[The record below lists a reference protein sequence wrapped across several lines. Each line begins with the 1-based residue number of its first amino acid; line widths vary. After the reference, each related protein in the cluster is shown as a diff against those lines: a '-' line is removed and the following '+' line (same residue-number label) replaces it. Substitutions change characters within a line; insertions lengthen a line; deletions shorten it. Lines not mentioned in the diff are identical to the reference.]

1 MEIRFA
7 TTEDLET
14 FSRLLLD
21 MEVHYEG
28 DAAIDL
34 DTARRRAAVALG
46 EQHSALILLAL
57 DPEAVGFVSIYPTFP
72 GKDLEMAW
80 YLKELYVASWS
91 RGRGTG
97 ERLMRR
103 VAEEVIA
110 RGGERIDFT
119 TDIQNDGAQR
129 LYDRLGATRVSKVF
143 YRFSGDDLNALAG
156 NETD

>member
-1 MEIRFA
+1 MDIRNA
-7 TTEDLET
+7 TVEDLET
-14 FSRLLLD
+14 LSRLLLD

-34 DTARRRAAVALG
+34 DTARERAKAVLEAN
-46 EQHSALILLAL
+46 HSALMLLAL
-57 DPEAVGFVSIYPTFP
+57 DPDAIGFVSVYPTFP
-72 GKDLEMAW
+72 GKDLETAW
-80 YLKELYVASWS
+80 YLKELYVASWA

-103 VAEEVIA
+103 VAEEVVA

-129 LYDRLGATRVSKVF
+129 LYDRLGAMRVSKVF
-143 YRFSGDDLNALAG
+143 YRFSGEDLRALSG
-156 NETD
+156 GGTE

>member
-1 MEIRFA
+1 MDIRNA
-7 TTEDLET
+7 TGEDLET
-14 FSRLLLD
+14 LSRLLLD

-34 DTARRRAAVALG
+34 DTARERAAVALG
-46 EQHSALILLAL
+46 ADHSALILLAL

-72 GKDLEMAW
+72 GKDLKMAW
-80 YLKELYVASWS
+80 YLKELYVASWA

-97 ERLMRR
+97 EKLMRR
-103 VAEEVIA
+103 AAEEVIA

-119 TDIQNDGAQR
+119 TDIQNDGAQK

-143 YRFSGDDLNALAG
+143 YRFSGEGLKELAG
-156 NETD
+156 DDTD